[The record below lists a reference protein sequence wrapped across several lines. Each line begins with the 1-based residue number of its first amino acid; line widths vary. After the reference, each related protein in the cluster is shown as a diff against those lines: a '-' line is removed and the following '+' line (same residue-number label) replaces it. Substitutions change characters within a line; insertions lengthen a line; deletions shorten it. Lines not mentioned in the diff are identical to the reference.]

1 MITANSCRG
10 KIVYVLGLGTSGHGA
25 LNSLLAAESIVF
37 AWDDNAN
44 NRVPIEG
51 VTYVD
56 CNDLNLREIDL
67 LIVSPGIDIFWPKPH
82 PAMAY
87 ARRHMIPVVCDIDL
101 FMYNRPPRTDCIG
114 VTGTNGKSTTVSL
127 IAHIF
132 NSGKGNKAVVGGNIG
147 TSALSQPVLSGGESY
162 VLELSSYQLEIM
174 EAFDFK
180 VSVLL
185 NITQDHLAR
194 HSNMIGYANAK
205 QKILQ
210 NLSFGGYGVI
220 GQDDPCC
227 REIYGAFPKY
237 EKLIPISG
245 CFVPEKGIGW
255 DDENLIDNVEG
266 KRIIVLNSQNT
277 GALYGQHNRQNIAA
291 AYAVC
296 CAKGVNAADFS
307 SALGSFKPLRHR
319 QELVD
324 TSMPFKIIND
334 SKATNLDA
342 CVKALMQGGSIYWI
356 AGGLAKGPDF
366 SELKGSHLKN
376 VKKAFLIGDAADLI
390 YKFLQQE
397 SVESEICGTLE
408 AATKQA
414 LEAAY
419 LDYNDSK
426 SQNISVVLAPAC
438 ASFDQF
444 DGFEHRGDA
453 FISLVKAWCAKHSV
467 G

>member
-10 KIVYVLGLGTSGHGA
+10 KVVYVLGLGTSGHGA

-37 AWDDNAN
+37 AWDDNAG
-44 NRVPIEG
+44 NRIPIEG

-56 CNDLNLREIDL
+56 CNDLNLQEIDL
-67 LIVSPGIDIFWPKPH
+67 LVVSPGIDIFWPKPH
-82 PAMAY
+82 PAVAY
-87 ARRHMIPVVCDIDL
+87 ARRHMTPVVCDIDL
-101 FMYNRPPRTDCIG
+101 FMYNRPSRTDCIS

-132 NSGKGNKAVVGGNIG
+132 NSSKNNKAVVGGNIG
-147 TSALSQPVLSGGESY
+147 FSVLSQPVLSNGESY

-194 HSNMIGYANAK
+194 HGNMIGYANAK

-210 NLSFGGYGVI
+210 NLSFGGYSVI
-220 GQDDPCC
+220 GQDDPRC
-227 REIYGAFPKY
+227 REIYNSFSKY
-237 EKLIPISG
+237 ERLIPISG
-245 CFVPEKGIGW
+245 CFVPGKGVGW
-255 DDENLIDNVEG
+255 DNENLIDNVDG
-266 KRIIVLNSQNT
+266 RRIVVLASKDT
-277 GALYGQHNRQNIAA
+277 GALNGQHNRQNIAA

-296 CAKGVNAADFS
+296 RAKGVGIADFA
-307 SALGSFKPLRHR
+307 SALESFKPLRHR

-324 TSMPFKIIND
+324 TPMPFKVIND

-342 CVKALMQGGSIYWI
+342 CVKALMHGGNIYWI

-366 SELKGSHLKN
+366 SELKGNHLKN
-376 VKKAFLIGDAADLI
+376 VKKAFLIGDAAKLM

-408 AATKQA
+408 VAIKQA

-419 LDYNDSK
+419 LDYKNSK
-426 SQNISVVLAPAC
+426 SQNISVILAPAC

-444 DGFEHRGDA
+444 DGFEHRGDV
-453 FISLVKAWCAKHSV
+453 FVSLVNDWSTKRS
-467 G
+467 GR